1 MKITKRQLSLIIENF
16 INEQDWLGD
25 DEDDLLPTKNE
36 KINKS
41 LTRAIEEVSAELL
54 GSNYES
60 QGITKRLAD
69 YIVKI
74 LKSNIQLHIN
84 EDISDQTAGVKA
96 MVYHVDFSYDE
107 NNNPTMNPDPIPSWL
122 KIPPKMKQKFESD
135 SARNP
140 IIVVNSANVR
150 EDQIETVLLH
160 EVGHIKNGLI
170 KSVSKTAEVGP
181 GEKLNVEVVQ
191 SVLRT
196 DLIGKDAEEVL
207 QILVK
212 EKRIKETRSGYD
224 ELVKRLNMYYQGVQN
239 NPPDVL
245 GVEEFS
251 VRISAIK
258 RQPSAVDDFKSG
270 KRDYEYF
277 KNEYNSDI
285 ADLTLFLDENVDIVN
300 IDKIVKA
307 DNLTKSVTV

>member
-1 MKITKRQLSLIIENF
+1 MKITRRQLSLIIENF

-25 DEDDLLPTKNE
+25 DEDDLSPTKNE
-36 KINKS
+36 KINSS
-41 LTRAIEEVSAELL
+41 LKNAIEKVCTELL
-54 GSNYES
+54 GSDYES
-60 QGITKRLAD
+60 QGITKRLVD

-84 EDISDQTAGVKA
+84 EEILDQTAGVKA
-96 MVYHVDFSYDE
+96 MVYHVDFNYDE
-107 NNNPTMNPDPIPSWL
+107 DDNPTMNPDPIPDWL
-122 KIPPKMKQKFESD
+122 KIPARMRQKFESD

-140 IIVVNSANVR
+140 ILVVNSANLR
-150 EDQIETVLLH
+150 EDQIESVLLH

-170 KSVSKTAEVGP
+170 KSVSKTAEVSP
-181 GEKLNVEVVQ
+181 GEKLNVGVVQ

-196 DLIGKDAEEVL
+196 DLIGKSTEEVL
-207 QILVK
+207 QTLVK
-212 EKRIKETRSGYD
+212 EKRIKGSESGYD
-224 ELVKRLNMYYQGVQN
+224 VLVKRLNMYYQGVQK

-258 RQPSAVDDFKSG
+258 RQPSAVDDFKTG

-285 ADLTLFLDENVDIVN
+285 ADLTLFLDENVNIVD